1 MQTHI
6 VRHTRA
12 ATVSQLSH
20 SNTLRVT
27 AAVSACLDTTLESAP
42 ADNRASMTSR
52 HAQHLLDVL
61 GLVLERVA
69 GVALQQL
76 ALLPLNQRLL
86 DLATHTQL
94 VMSATTSDDI

>member
-1 MQTHI
+1 MQAHT

-12 ATVSQLSH
+12 AMVSQLSH

-94 VMSATTSDDI
+94 VTSATTSDDI